1 VLYAAKIINEDDK
14 YKSCRERECY
24 VKMDQNPYVVIYRHI
39 YIMATC
45 IKWRINIGIDCV
57 AYFRAIM

>member
-1 VLYAAKIINEDDK
+1 MKMINTRVVGKESVMSKWIKIHTWLSID
-14 YKSCRERECY
+14 
-24 VKMDQNPYVVIYRHI
+24 I
-39 YIMATC
+39 YIKATC